1 MAANVRDE
9 VVEPEAR
16 GFTASEFQNFSRMMA
31 HFSSLQKRD
40 TSALATTAPLTT
52 QNYHSWSKS
61 VKISLKTKN
70 KLRFIDGSLPKPEEN
85 DHTFEAWDRCN
96 SLVLSWL
103 HGSLSPEILH
113 SVLWCD
119 NACELWRDLKH
130 RFYEGDLFRIADLQE
145 DLFTAKQGELS
156 ITSYFTRL
164 KSIWEALEEIK
175 PIPNCK
181 CSKECICGLGVI
193 REYRSQTHVICF
205 LRGLNE
211 QYAGVKSQVMLM
223 KPFLDIAVAFFMLL
237 QQERQ
242 MSHTT
247 DLEPRAIINNI
258 GTDANANAFDT
269 YQRNN
274 GNYNGANAGSNNRG
288 RGRGRRGRER
298 GRSTPKLCSHCGK
311 SGHLVDTCYH
321 KHGFP
326 PHMQNNKSKS
336 KSNGFTANMIAM
348 NTEDSNNSNH
358 KEENVNFHGLLSEK
372 QQEAIMALI
381 QKH

>member
-1 MAANVRDE
+1 MAANVHDE

-16 GFTASEFQNFSRMMA
+16 GFTASEFQNFFRMMA
-31 HFSSLQKRD
+31 HFSSLQD

-52 QNYHSWSKS
+52 QNYDSWSKS

-145 DLFTAKQGELS
+145 DLFTAKQG
-156 ITSYFTRL
+156 
-164 KSIWEALEEIK
+164 
-175 PIPNCK
+175 
-181 CSKECICGLGVI
+181 VI

-211 QYAGVKSQVMLM
+211 QYASVKSQVMLM
-223 KPFLDIAVAFFMLL
+223 KPLLDIAVAFFMLL

-247 DLEPRAIINNI
+247 DLEPRAIMNNI
-258 GTDANANAFDT
+258 STDANANAFDT

-288 RGRGRRGRER
+288 RGEGVEAEEEVEA
-298 GRSTPKLCSHCGK
+298 L
-311 SGHLVDTCYH
+311 
-321 KHGFP
+321 
-326 PHMQNNKSKS
+326 QNSAH
-336 KSNGFTANMIAM
+336 TVANQV
-348 NTEDSNNSNH
+348 T
-358 KEENVNFHGLLSEK
+358 
-372 QQEAIMALI
+372 
-381 QKH
+381 